1 MVEESA
7 GGVGPGHSGHV
18 TASADVTRPFVGW
31 VAQLAATFAGPSG
44 AEEVAKEGAAR
55 LVDVLADLER
65 VKAAC
70 AAAQARVTAAFVET
84 QAAQAAQWRQ
94 AAKDSDSFE
103 AFQAARDQA
112 RRCEFQPVALNHR
125 HDRGETRR
133 DRGAYDRA
141 GVAAQ
146 IGLARHESPARGARL
161 ATAVHADRARV
172 WGSQRAP
179 RRARCQVDLAPG
191 PRTAHPGRRRGDRCQ
206 PSRS

>member
-18 TASADVTRPFVGW
+18 TASADVTRRFVGW

-84 QAAQAAQWRQ
+84 QAAEAAQWRQ
-94 AAKDSDSFE
+94 AAKDSASFD
-103 AFQAARDQA
+103 AFQA
-112 RRCEFQPVALNHR
+112 
-125 HDRGETRR
+125 
-133 DRGAYDRA
+133 
-141 GVAAQ
+141 
-146 IGLARHESPARGARL
+146 
-161 ATAVHADRARV
+161 
-172 WGSQRAP
+172 
-179 RRARCQVDLAPG
+179 
-191 PRTAHPGRRRGDRCQ
+191 
-206 PSRS
+206 